1 MPEFIAGNHTF
12 SYLLTIECSWDS
24 LIRQAVTRAEPW
36 PGSRA
41 PASKT
46 FTLPG
51 RASVIEEMV
60 IYIHRVSALSWV
72 KCTEQETAN
81 GRVICEDRRRRDC
94 PRLRQIKE
102 GLGQA
107 HSHWKCSKRSF
118 RRLPIPS
125 WGKKKVTMLCLKG

>member
-36 PGSRA
+36 PGS
-41 PASKT
+41 ST
-46 FTLPG
+46 FTVPA
-51 RASVIEEMV
+51 RASVTEEMA

-72 KCTEQETAN
+72 KCTEQEMAN
-81 GRVICEDRRRRDC
+81 GRVICEDRRRRDY

-102 GLGQA
+102 GLCQA

-118 RRLPIPS
+118 RRLPVPS
-125 WGKKKVTMLCLKG
+125 WGKK